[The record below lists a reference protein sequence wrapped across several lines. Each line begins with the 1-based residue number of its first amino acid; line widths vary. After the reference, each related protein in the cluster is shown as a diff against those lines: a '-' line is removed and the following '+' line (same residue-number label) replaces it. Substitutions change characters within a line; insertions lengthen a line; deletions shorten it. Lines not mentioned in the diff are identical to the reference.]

1 MENRKERIQWFD
13 YCKGILIIFVVLGHV
28 MPEQDTFHSWIYSWH
43 MPAFFVLNGMLL
55 SYTRYETR
63 SILGG
68 GQGVLIQG
76 IRKLIIPYYVYGC
89 LLLIARWWNS
99 GFELSNLQWQ
109 IMDLGLFCGI
119 GATWFL
125 PCLFFAQLIYFGVKK
140 ISYKIIPNNLRLQY
154 SLVGILAVGI
164 LCVPFLIDHRNSI
177 ELVIFRSLIGAFF
190 CIVGDLFWPCIV
202 RLRNVE
208 VIWKICLVI
217 LLASMSCGVF
227 IATGKKDIS
236 LNVLKLDLPE
246 VYVLNAL
253 IGTLLVIVAAMVF
266 EEKFHIISLM
276 LEFYGKNSL
285 IVMGTHQVIMMICN
299 IPVIQGYLWNLVCCV
314 VVLLVEI
321 PVIIFVKKMRIVK
334 KRGK

>member
-1 MENRKERIQWFD
+1 MK
-13 YCKGILIIFVVLGHV
+13 
-28 MPEQDTFHSWIYSWH
+28 T
-43 MPAFFVLNGMLL
+43 AFF
-55 SYTRYETR
+55 S
-63 SILGG
+63 GG
-68 GQGVLIQG
+68 GQGVFIQG
-76 IRKLIIPYYVYGC
+76 IRKLIIPYYIYGC
-89 LLLIARWWNS
+89 FLLIARWWDS
-99 GFELSNLQWQ
+99 GFEVSNLQWQ
-109 IMDLGLFCGI
+109 VMDLGLFCGI

-125 PCLFFAQLIYFGVKK
+125 PCLFFAQLIYFAVKK
-140 ISYKIIPNNLRLQY
+140 ISRKIFPDNNKLQCG
-154 SLVGILAVGI
+154 LTGILAVVI
-164 LCVPFLIDHRNSI
+164 VSVPFLINYRNSI
-177 ELVIFRSLIGAFF
+177 ELVIFRSFVGAFF
-190 CIVGDLFWPCIV
+190 CIVGDLFWSCIV

-208 VIWKICLVI
+208 VTWKICLVI
-217 LLASMSCGVF
+217 LLAAMSCGVF

-321 PVIIFVKKMRIVK
+321 PVIIFIKKMRIVK